1 MTPAHGT
8 ATRTGPGATPIRIGL
23 LRLSDAAP
31 VIVAKENGFYA
42 AQGLDVRL
50 SVEPS
55 WANIADKLSYG
66 QLDAAVV
73 LPPLVFAVTLGLR
86 GVGAPLIVPMS
97 ISLNG
102 LAVCVGTAMAREL
115 GADGTPIEIGR
126 RLAGL
131 LPPARP
137 RPRIAIAHAFST
149 HNMLLRYWLKACG
162 IDPDRDVE
170 LSVVPPADTVRAMQD
185 GHIDGFCAGPPWPAV
200 ATRLGIARTLVTS
213 WDIWH
218 NHPEKC
224 LAVRRDWAEAN
235 PALLEGLVAAT
246 LQAAQFTDNPANAD
260 GIAATLAQDGYMAVD
275 RGSVRDSLPTDEPGT
290 GRSVFFAN
298 AANYPW
304 RSHAAWFLSGMAQW
318 GYLGRDVDRARLA
331 EQVYRPDLF
340 RAAAARIGLAV
351 PTADRKIE
359 GAHDAPWSLDAD
371 PVPIPMEA
379 DLFCDREIFES
390 AQ

>member
-1 MTPAHGT
+1 
-8 ATRTGPGATPIRIGL
+8 
-23 LRLSDAAP
+23 
-31 VIVAKENGFYA
+31 
-42 AQGLDVRL
+42 
-50 SVEPS
+50 
-55 WANIADKLSYG
+55 
-66 QLDAAVV
+66 
-73 LPPLVFAVTLGLR
+73 
-86 GVGAPLIVPMS
+86 
-97 ISLNG
+97 
-102 LAVCVGTAMAREL
+102 
-115 GADGTPIEIGR
+115 
-126 RLAGL
+126 
-131 LPPARP
+131 
-137 RPRIAIAHAFST
+137 
-149 HNMLLRYWLKACG
+149 
-162 IDPDRDVE
+162 
-170 LSVVPPADTVRAMQD
+170 
-185 GHIDGFCAGPPWPAV
+185 V

>member
-1 MTPAHGT
+1 MTLADQPTTRKGSGGT
-8 ATRTGPGATPIRIGL
+8 PVRIGL

-31 VIVAKENGFYA
+31 VIVGKENGFYA

-86 GVGAPLIVPMS
+86 GVGTPLIVPMS
-97 ISLNG
+97 VSLNG
-102 LAVCVGTAMAREL
+102 LAVAVGPRMAEEL
-115 GADGTPIEIGR
+115 GTGGTPLEIGR

-137 RPRIAIAHAFST
+137 RPRIAIAHSFST
-149 HNMLLRYWLKACG
+149 HNLLLRYWLVASG

-170 LSVVPPADTVRAMQD
+170 LIVVPPADTVRAMQD
-185 GHIDGFCAGPPWPAV
+185 GHIDGFCAGPPWPDV
-200 ATRLGIARTLVTS
+200 ATRLGVAQTLVTS
-213 WDIWH
+213 YDIWH

-224 LAVRRDWAEAN
+224 LAVRREWAEAN
-235 PALLEGLVAAT
+235 PEILEKLVAGT
-246 LQAAQFTDNPANAD
+246 LQAARFCDAPANAD
-260 GIAATLAQDGYMAVD
+260 GIATILAQDNYMAVD
-275 RGSVRDSLPTDEPGT
+275 RASVRASLPSDEPGAK
-290 GRSVFFAN
+290 RSVFFAN
-298 AANYPW
+298 AANFPW
-304 RSHAAWFLSGMAQW
+304 RSHAAWFLAGMAKW
-318 GYLGRDVDRARLA
+318 GYLGQDVDRAALA
-331 EQVYRPDLF
+331 DQVYRPDLF
-340 RAAAARIGLAV
+340 RAAATRIGLAV

-371 PVPIPMEA
+371 PLAIPMQP
-379 DLFCDREIFES
+379 DSFCDSGRFES
-390 AQ
+390 AR